1 MNNPKIAN
9 VGSNWVLNPNHTID
23 AIEEEFDLSAPAY
36 EQSSFDWDYRG
47 ADDGAAFFARLVS
60 PHSRVVDA
68 GCGSGLVGQRLGEL
82 GFGDLTGCDI
92 SSAMLALA
100 REKNI
105 YSGGLYKTD
114 IQALPLEANAYG
126 ALVCIA
132 VFSAYTGMNLK
143 GNAMPLAIVFTDN
156 DIMPSIWSEDT
167 DEILLQRLNRII
179 FAPELTDVNSAR
191 EWLALLPEPSGWFA
205 TTQEAANYTARLKQ
219 EKRAT
224 AEDVT
229 QAREKLGLSRA
240 DLAEAIGIG
249 GHSNTRHKTIYDIEK
264 GKFLLSSGASR
275 SLRAVLTARELE

>member
-23 AIEEEFDLSAPAY
+23 AIEEEFDLSASAY

-132 VFSAYTGMNLK
+132 VFSAYTGMN
-143 GNAMPLAIVFTDN
+143 
-156 DIMPSIWSEDT
+156 
-167 DEILLQRLNRII
+167 RR
-179 FAPELTDVNSAR
+179 AR
-191 EWLALLPEPSGWFA
+191 
-205 TTQEAANYTARLKQ
+205 
-219 EKRAT
+219 
-224 AEDVT
+224 
-229 QAREKLGLSRA
+229 
-240 DLAEAIGIG
+240 
-249 GHSNTRHKTIYDIEK
+249 
-264 GKFLLSSGASR
+264 
-275 SLRAVLTARELE
+275 